1 MPKTI
6 TKAKKKRSAF
16 QRFALA
22 SMIPLSCL
30 GALHFFKVALAATST
45 LPIKARLIRAIE
57 VTVSTSLNFGTLA
70 MTQDRGGQARMD
82 PGANRLVVDNN
93 SSLSLAGG
101 VPQAGRLII
110 KGAAH
115 PISISIEDSVVNL
128 TNGVTS
134 VSVNDFNFIREG
146 AGNKVTVTPSA
157 DDQVFTVAVGAT
169 LVTKPKQ
176 ASGSYVGTTRIFA
189 NFQ

>member
-1 MPKTI
+1 
-6 TKAKKKRSAF
+6 
-16 QRFALA
+16 
-22 SMIPLSCL
+22 MIPLSCL
-30 GALHFFKVALAATST
+30 GALHFFKVALAATAT
-45 LPIKARLIRAIE
+45 LPIKARLVRAIE

-70 MTQDRGGQARMD
+70 MTQDRGGHARMD
-82 PGANRLVVDNN
+82 PGANRLIVDNN

-146 AGNKVTVTPSA
+146 AGNKVTVTPSV